1 VETILRTK
9 LYDKRDDFNFPIVT
23 FPFICSNFP
32 AAPAYG
38 VYENLSSDV
47 QSTKRTTTSHIKSLN
62 TKRPQF
68 MSMERQ
74 VIDWNMNEHVDELNR
89 LDRDPPLLP
98 KWNSTRQYI
107 YKQTIKRILHILSDS
122 QRDNLNRNNIKMNST
137 IAGLEK
143 TT

>member
-1 VETILRTK
+1 MKNV
-9 LYDKRDDFNFPIVT
+9 N
-23 FPFICSNFP
+23 C
-32 AAPAYG
+32 
-38 VYENLSSDV
+38 ENLSSDV

-143 TT
+143 KFK